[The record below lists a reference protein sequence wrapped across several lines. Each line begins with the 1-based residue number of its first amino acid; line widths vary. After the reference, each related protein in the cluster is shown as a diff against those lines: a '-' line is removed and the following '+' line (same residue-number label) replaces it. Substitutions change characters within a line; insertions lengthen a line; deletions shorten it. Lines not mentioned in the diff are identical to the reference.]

1 MAAIALTFP
10 QPIVMRL
17 ANRILLVDDNAVF
30 RRALRRTFEAAG
42 WYVCGE
48 AADGRDAVE
57 KAEQLQPQVILLDLA
72 MPGMSGLTA
81 ARLLKQI
88 LPEMRLIL
96 LTGHGDLIKSA
107 EARSLGID
115 AVVSK
120 SEPIPDLLA
129 KAKGFILSHSAL
141 NQTQRKIRT

>member
-10 QPIVMRL
+10 QPIVMKL
-17 ANRILLVDDNAVF
+17 ANSILLVDDSVVF

-57 KAEQLQPQVILLDLA
+57 KAEQLQPQLILLDLA

-88 LPEMRLIL
+88 LPEVCLIL
-96 LTGHGDLIKSA
+96 LTGHGDLIRSV
-107 EARSLGID
+107 EASSFGID

-120 SEPIPDLLA
+120 NEPIADLLA
-129 KAKGFILSHSAL
+129 KAKGFILSRSAL
-141 NQTQRKIRT
+141 NQPQRKIRT